1 MLNVKG
7 LYWYFEL
14 ASATRQSAFT
24 NRGQCRASWV
34 QRPRCRIFIS
44 ESSLSLHCEEFQW
57 LYQLSFTL
65 LWRGWLL
72 ESHWIFY
79 WIASWENI
87 GRAKYSRKIRP
98 LSQQKSILSQM
109 ESFSKRS
116 ILIEMQFE
124 SNCLWI
130 QFYNKDQTA
139 RIYLKT
145 KADWSRVLWT
155 WQLSYERR
163 ERGESVALTLHI
175 YGSESFMIWTK
186 NVSNF
191 SNFDDK

>member
-7 LYWYFEL
+7 LYWYFEF
-14 ASATRQSAFT
+14 ASATRQSAFP

-79 WIASWENI
+79 WIASWEKI
-87 GRAKYSRKIRP
+87 GRAKYSRKLRP
-98 LSQQKSILSQM
+98 LSQQKSILSRM

-124 SNCLWI
+124 GNCLQI
-130 QFYNKDQTA
+130 
-139 RIYLKT
+139 
-145 KADWSRVLWT
+145 
-155 WQLSYERR
+155 
-163 ERGESVALTLHI
+163 
-175 YGSESFMIWTK
+175 
-186 NVSNF
+186 
-191 SNFDDK
+191 